1 MTKGRGGNYARALSV
16 PKNAAF
22 SSKVWKAP
30 CCRNRKKVNFRHEC
44 NYNNFIT
51 YAELRGSI
59 DELELDLLE
68 IPTGGVDHERL
79 AEGNNT
85 LLGSGNRALQDDE
98 VVLNDTI
105 VRETTHG
112 CDSLLGDIVLSR
124 SVSVIG
130 ARANAV
136 NLLVELGTVVVTVC
150 LQNIQY
156 VFS

>member
-1 MTKGRGGNYARALSV
+1 MLRTPYQPR
-16 PKNAAF
+16 
-22 SSKVWKAP
+22 
-30 CCRNRKKVNFRHEC
+30 
-44 NYNNFIT
+44 T
-51 YAELRGSI
+51 YAKLRRGI

-98 VVLNDTI
+98 VVLDNTI

-112 CDSLLGDIVLSR
+112 CDSLLGNIVLSR
-124 SVSVIG
+124 SVSLIG

-136 NLLVELGTVVVTVC
+136 NLLVELGTVVVTVWFA
-150 LQNIQY
+150 NIQH